1 MVVDFAVD
9 DGVDAV
15 VRVVVQGLVTRG
27 REIVD
32 GEADVAEGWGV
43 VCTVSCCALGLLG
56 VTCLCEEDR
65 LEHRD

>member
-1 MVVDFAVD
+1 MVVDFAID

-15 VRVVVQGLVTRG
+15 VRVVVQGLVARG

-43 VCTVSCCALGLLG
+43 VGPLAAVLWGYWG
-56 VTCLCEEDR
+56 
-65 LEHRD
+65 